1 MHGYVIY
8 LFSLY
13 VVCNPIFT
21 DLATN
26 LHGNLNSSI
35 RSIFI
40 YSGQV
45 ECTHIPIFFLC
56 VLMHHIASNWYC
68 DRYFRCIVLGFI
80 FLIIRTIQCYAN
92 CFISSW
98 IFNTVLEHLM
108 ANGIQ
113 ILQPADEFLFRKLLS
128 DFLEQ
133 TIFLFSSH
141 CVSKYS
147 LLVVVNRFP
156 FLINVQLTG
165 C

>member
-21 DLATN
+21 DLASN

-56 VLMHHIASNWYC
+56 VLMHHIALNWYF

-80 FLIIRTIQCYAN
+80 FLIIRTI
-92 CFISSW
+92 SSQ

-128 DFLEQ
+128 NFLEQ
-133 TIFLFSSH
+133 TFFLFSSH
-141 CVSKYS
+141 CVSKFS
-147 LLVVVNRFP
+147 LLVVVVAFP